1 MTDYAKL
8 FRDIE
13 AQDNIRAATLAITPE
28 GEIPTVD
35 FEGAPETAK
44 AVAHAVNPQQN
55 AVQWDELG
63 SVEKVLNSVEGGWH
77 NRQKGLA
84 AQAVVT
90 AAREAE
96 DGLASLVDPEDDEYR
111 FLTENELTGLQDA
124 VKNNSMSR
132 AYKAEQN
139 EAKTNAVYEYLDLSK
154 QDKNYPMPDA
164 VRSAAEKTEG
174 KSFTEALPAYLK
186 ELGKDPIDSLTYMVG
201 SSLGTIAPALITS
214 VGAGAGLN
222 LLRMNSTA
230 RAVQAALMGHGSYDA
245 EVGGYI
251 NEYFQE
257 KGYDLSNR
265 ETWEQALANEDLQ
278 ELTEQAKRR
287 GTAVGLFDAAGA
299 FIAPVRLNPSN
310 AFRTLRTAADGA
322 QQVTQPASRMARIG
336 EGVESLTLQTGIQ
349 SGLGMAGE
357 ALGQLVNNNPINW
370 GDVFAEGIA
379 EFGTGP
385 FEVVSLSLSANANY
399 RRETAIAQEAQR
411 ADKAWNDITTAVNTV
426 AKQLPNDGSLEQW
439 AQSVGKDANV
449 FAFAQDFIENGELEK
464 IRAVNPELA
473 QRIEEAAGQKE
484 DVTIPVADVLS
495 IAAKDETVA
504 RSLLQDV
511 RTTADGMSPR
521 QAQDFLK
528 NGKKEAVQAFD
539 AILKRAKPDVE
550 LRREIQVETD
560 KIEQELEQ
568 TGATKEVAQMQ
579 VLPWA
584 SWLAV
589 RAKQTG
595 LKPKAIMDTL
605 RLRIRGEQTS
615 TDGALNQSVSTALP
629 SDAAV
634 HPQGKNKKPL
644 YPDPSYFHQWASFDE
659 AKKNPSWLA
668 TAVAKMRQIPGIKGA
683 TKGMRNADN
692 MGEKIVERLTDNLV
706 WLHNKVPEQ
715 LRQRAKLWYDGGR
728 KAAETWA
735 VRYGLRPRQTA
746 AIIAIFS
753 PQTDWFANMS
763 MAERLLDIY
772 FSARRQKADQAM
784 LDWFNTEQGKK
795 YNRADVEGKSLE
807 ELIQAKDFKKAAI
820 WVRAYDKAHNPEARH
835 ALSPEGGTLDVV
847 QNKSGKGPV
856 KTSFMA
862 NKRIEDALSII
873 VDGSVDNVFKRI
885 GSDFKVRNFYN
896 NIFNPNNLNAVTIDT
911 HAVGAGLFSVVS
923 ANDSVVADNFG
934 NPGNAT
940 SGQNGTY
947 PIYFEAYRRAAQ
959 KLGIQPREMQS
970 ITWEAIRA
978 LFDAS
983 AKTNLRP
990 QVEAVWKRVD
1000 KGEITADQA
1009 REEIFDLAGG
1019 FSKTAWED
1027 KDFND
1032 KITQTYDRS
1041 HVKLYDDIVQPEP
1054 EPVLSMEVAPDPDDL
1069 EAVAQWNQ
1077 LTEEDKLS
1085 VTQETLPWVLDQVAL
1100 LTKTHID
1107 LPQLQRGGYKGTP
1120 NYSMCCEVEEGS
1132 DIVKV
1137 AQILGTVLRQ
1147 ESIMVVT
1154 SRQEASTEAS
1164 KLIRIKLPEGYTTE
1178 QIDNLYNVLDGIR
1191 DAKGERLLAGHSTV
1205 NGIMTISVDPAK
1217 IEEIRQRLNALEIEL
1232 DYFVKDGYVGF
1243 IEPLKEVQNEGN
1255 DTGRSGTIREGT
1267 PVSAYDNLRRET
1279 AEMVAR
1285 KIRERLQARAEG
1297 GQARSGQSQQL
1308 KSQPLTQRDVAR
1320 ALEQLGYHGSPYLFD
1335 RFTLSHIGS
1344 GEGAQAHG
1352 WGLYFALNK
1361 QTAEGYRDT
1370 LSTGGRT
1377 TAYLNGKALADHEPL
1392 DGTVQERVEWSVG
1405 KTLKFLNSPLK
1416 NGSRYSDDK
1425 VREAIRQNID
1435 VCESILKSWSSP
1447 DFARDFARDALTELK
1462 KMEANLDQ
1470 YAYSSIY
1477 EKNGRVYTVEIPDD
1491 DVMLRED
1498 KRISEQSDFVQK
1510 AVKAAFK
1517 DLPSDYRKGEAV
1529 EFLEGLERTELG
1541 SMQNTMEKLWQMFDE
1556 NDARIGDYKS
1566 LHEALNDAVH
1576 QDAIEI
1582 FKEDEEDNI
1591 ENEVTVEEIEE
1602 NCQDTLKEQL
1612 LGIVSEAWRIG
1623 ARPNIDNYTGREVYS
1638 LLADSFGNDKAAS
1651 QLLLRHGIKGI
1662 RYDGRQDGECA
1673 VVWDEESIRILDAL
1687 EQQMWHGTPYD
1698 VDKFTLDHIGE
1709 GEGAQAHGWGLY
1721 FALSRDVAAHYADLY
1736 SNYRTFW
1743 NGEEIDTATDV
1754 EHGPADLAMYTI
1766 MAERNMEEATGDQIR
1781 EIVAEL
1787 RRRIKKNKIAR
1798 YLGLVDDGMSMSVE
1812 EQFEEILANADNT
1825 TLRIEKTPG
1834 FTPDGKQAKRNIYA
1848 VDVPGDDVM
1857 LREEAPIAKQSDKI
1871 RSAVAKL
1878 LSKLQ
1883 SVKTTT
1889 IEKRKKAW
1897 LENLDDFGG
1906 EASDATRSIARIKE
1920 IAKNEGPIAFRDFDA
1935 LFDRI
1940 EDDFN
1945 ADMIDIAKGMIEDFD
1960 YAEGTTPE
1968 DIAGSEARYEV
1979 YSALEGECHELYE
1992 EYQEAYK
1999 PNIMNE
2005 VSEGSTG
2012 EQLYA
2017 ALKEKLGSAKKA
2029 SLLLNE
2035 FGIKG
2040 IRYNGERDGE
2050 CAVVWDEESI
2060 RIMTA
2065 LEQAKR
2071 SEGPRGTYM
2080 PQNTSDASSLS
2091 GVMTLMQTRDKS
2103 TFLHESAHAWLDADT
2118 MLAKGIA
2125 ERVLKG
2131 EEINAGEM
2139 ALLKNL
2145 GGFFRWGQ
2153 EERTIDLGVTDDIK
2167 TVAQA
2172 VIRWSQM
2179 DISDQRMMHELFA
2192 EGFEAYLLEGT
2203 APNTE
2208 MLTVFGKFK
2217 RWLMDIY
2224 ARATRQPRPISREV
2238 RKLYDLMFATEQQAE
2253 DTQTR
2258 LGLKAMFEA
2267 ADAKKL
2273 GMTDEEVQ
2281 AYNDLQE
2288 RAQLE
2293 TEGLVAKAV
2302 HGVMRIFGKVRKE
2315 EIERI
2320 DKEALKR
2327 KEAELLEEPRYR
2339 AVALLN
2345 SRQVVLDASQMQG
2358 FDTDTVDALD
2368 AHGWISHN
2376 GGVSPAVLASMAGTT
2391 DTVGLIG
2398 DILEID
2404 LVGDAHE
2411 EALRILAYENRKADG
2426 EEGVFSE
2433 LHANL
2438 AAYNT
2443 TRSRLIAAEFN
2454 AIARMI
2460 GKQQILTSA
2469 AREYAIERIG
2479 EMRVSDIHPYVFI
2492 NAEQRCA
2499 REAQEALKKGDY
2511 AACLEAKR
2519 GQVVNH
2525 EMARAALE
2533 AQERQ
2538 VKAIRMVRR
2547 GLKSKTIHPKY
2558 QQLLKALIDA
2568 HAISSMTAAE
2578 REEFAKIP
2586 NLDAVQVSKLLK
2598 TLEDNGTPIDGL
2610 QEFLQTHEHVN
2621 DMTAYTAQDFFGVVK
2636 QVIAIGRN
2644 VLTQRLTDIA
2654 ESVAEVVSEGK
2665 AKITEAADAQKRPV
2679 IEFPRMPITRKE
2691 RALAKVSEFL
2701 LSHVKI
2707 QALCRILDRNK
2718 DGGFFWNLFI
2728 RSANERANFE
2738 AEERARC
2745 AQELKEKLLPVFK
2758 TSQDEDPIV
2767 VPGFDKP
2774 FTHGMRLAVA
2784 LNLGNESNK
2793 QRLIMNEPRF
2803 TQEALQTIMDN
2814 LTEADW
2820 RAVEAIWQLFESF
2833 RPAIAAK
2840 QERVYGIE
2848 PEWITYTPFTVRT
2861 AEGKTITVSG
2871 GYYPVKYDPVAS
2883 LRADKLTDAEAA
2895 EQEMKGAY
2903 QSATTRRSF
2912 TKSRFEGDIVGRPLR
2927 LDLSAL
2933 YEGLND
2939 VIHDLA
2945 WHEWLIDTKR
2955 VLDGVDGD
2963 TSGLRAA
2970 IKERYGYQITKE
2982 LEEWRKDI
2990 ALGGRSQGAS
3000 DTLSFVTRN
3009 IGVATM
3015 GYSFMSAF
3023 VQLTGVGYVIPRTGT
3038 AAFAVAL
3045 GKYLTNPAKV
3055 RRFVNSQSQAM
3066 LLRSQTQFKEL
3077 AQIRNRLDQGKGMRA
3092 WMYDH
3097 AYSLFAFVQG
3107 IVDSLCWQA
3116 AYERFNREGHSG
3128 DELVALCDQVVID
3141 TQSSGNVS
3149 DLSRIEREKGLPQIF
3164 TIFYTWMNAA
3174 LNLAITTQFGEEN
3187 RFKRVATML
3196 WICAIMPCIEQ
3207 AYRESLKPTGDDDDD
3222 KDETLSALALGQLG
3236 NIVEYNMGLLTV
3248 AREFSS
3254 AVKSVVADDTVYNYS
3269 GPAGLRLLSNFNK
3282 GAQAIANPTEEK
3294 ILKAVIDLSGSFLG
3308 LPSVQINN
3316 TIKGAR
3322 AIESGQVGGVDAAKA
3337 LVFGFK
3343 GKIDE

>member
-139 EAKTNAVYEYLDLSK
+139 EAKTNAIYEYLDLSK

-287 GTAVGLFDAAGA
+287 GTVVGLFDAAGA

-336 EGVESLTLQTGIQ
+336 KGVESLTLQTGIQ

-411 ADKAWNDITTAVNTV
+411 ADKAWNDIATAVNTV

-659 AKKNPSWLA
+659 AKKNPNWLT

-692 MGEKIVERLTDNLV
+692 MSEKIVERLTDNLV

-1032 KITQTYDRS
+1032 KITQTYDRR

-1054 EPVLSMEVAPDPDDL
+1054 EPVLSMEVAPDPNDL

-1191 DAKGERLLAGHSTV
+1191 DAKGERLLEGHSTV

-1217 IEEIRQRLNALEIEL
+1217 IEEIEASLTEALAKHEDEFV
-1232 DYFVKDGYVGF
+1232 YSVKDGYVGF
-1243 IEPLKEVQNEGN
+1243 IEPLEGNQNAAAQN
-1255 DTGRSGTIREGT
+1255 DTGRRGTIREGT

-1297 GQARSGQSQQL
+1297 GQAVGNVKGDPLFQRGYIGRSESVRASEARQEGQKPLSAWTKKAIIEAMKANDAPEELIRKAEAQPLWVLQQSVL
-1308 KSQPLTQRDVAR
+1308 SKTSWHHTGPNYQKTDFYGINDDYSDAELGASWVSERIDEAAKAYSTDYTEEAKKFAEFALSDFLAFDYYKDHQLGIFRKDRDIKRYDAYKKALDSVEEEAHKRAEEFRKHRNAQSSQPLTQRDVAR

-1361 QTAEGYRDT
+1361 LVAEGYRDT

-1491 DVMLRED
+1491 DVML
-1498 KRISEQSDFVQK
+1498 KEQERFDAQPPAVQEALRK
-1510 AVKAAFK
+1510 IWDEIFGANTFQTIKGKWLAAVKRDTEDRFFGMEETYKAFLKLAEEEGPSAFTDLQEIREHLSKALRK
-1517 DLPSDYRKGEAV
+1517 DATKAHKINLENGYTESTVEEA
-1529 EFLEGLERTELG
+1529 EEGLWSELSSTTLLAPATLAHVNEQYNLFELYSKYKAEKRYWRRLVNNMIPTEDLEPIVVRAIKSIAKEEGPLG
-1541 SMQNTMEKLWQMFDE
+1541 FRDEGTFKQNLKKHL
-1556 NDARIGDYKS
+1556 
-1566 LHEALNDAVH
+1566 LNDAKRFIKRDPEEAAEIAGLDDGETITPERLVDEWANNLIAMDDYTSLYREAV
-1576 QDAIEI
+1576 QNAPMLIDTKINTISERAVGGELYRAISSR
-1582 FKEDEEDNI
+1582 
-1591 ENEVTVEEIEE
+1591 
-1602 NCQDTLKEQL
+1602 
-1612 LGIVSEAWRIG
+1612 LGLDKKA
-1623 ARPNIDNYTGREVYS
+1623 S
-1638 LLADSFGNDKAAS
+1638 LLLNKYGV
-1651 QLLLRHGIKGI
+1651 KGI
-1662 RYDGRQDGECA
+1662 RYNGRRDGECA
-1673 VVWDEESIRILDAL
+1673 VVWDEESIRILD
-1687 EQQMWHGTPYD
+1687 
-1698 VDKFTLDHIGE
+1698 
-1709 GEGAQAHGWGLY
+1709 
-1721 FALSRDVAAHYADLY
+1721 
-1736 SNYRTFW
+1736 
-1743 NGEEIDTATDV
+1743 
-1754 EHGPADLAMYTI
+1754 
-1766 MAERNMEEATGDQIR
+1766 
-1781 EIVAEL
+1781 
-1787 RRRIKKNKIAR
+1787 
-1798 YLGLVDDGMSMSVE
+1798 
-1812 EQFEEILANADNT
+1812 
-1825 TLRIEKTPG
+1825 
-1834 FTPDGKQAKRNIYA
+1834 
-1848 VDVPGDDVM
+1848 
-1857 LREEAPIAKQSDKI
+1857 
-1871 RSAVAKL
+1871 
-1878 LSKLQ
+1878 
-1883 SVKTTT
+1883 
-1889 IEKRKKAW
+1889 
-1897 LENLDDFGG
+1897 
-1906 EASDATRSIARIKE
+1906 
-1920 IAKNEGPIAFRDFDA
+1920 
-1935 LFDRI
+1935 
-1940 EDDFN
+1940 
-1945 ADMIDIAKGMIEDFD
+1945 
-1960 YAEGTTPE
+1960 
-1968 DIAGSEARYEV
+1968 
-1979 YSALEGECHELYE
+1979 
-1992 EYQEAYK
+1992 
-1999 PNIMNE
+1999 
-2005 VSEGSTG
+2005 
-2012 EQLYA
+2012 
-2017 ALKEKLGSAKKA
+2017 
-2029 SLLLNE
+2029 
-2035 FGIKG
+2035 
-2040 IRYNGERDGE
+2040 
-2050 CAVVWDEESI
+2050 
-2060 RIMTA
+2060 A

-2327 KEAELLEEPRYR
+2327 KEAELLEAPRYR

-2438 AAYNT
+2438 AAYNK

-2644 VLTQRLTDIA
+2644 VLTQHLTDIA

-2665 AKITEAADAQKRPV
+2665 AKIAEAADAQKRPV

-2803 TQEALQTIMDN
+2803 TQEALQAIMDN

-3077 AQIRNRLDQGKGMRA
+3077 AQIRNRLSQGKGVSA

-3097 AYSLFAFVQG
+3097 AYSLLAFAQG

-3149 DLSRIEREKGLPQIF
+3149 DLSRIERERGLSQIF

-3196 WICAIMPCIEQ
+3196 WICAVMPCIEQ

-3222 KDETLSALALGQLG
+3222 KDETLTALALGQLG

-3254 AVKSVVADDTVYNYS
+3254 AVKGVVADDAVYNYS

-3322 AIESGQVGGVDAAKA
+3322 AIESGQVEGVDAAKA

-3343 GKIDE
+3343 GKINE

>member
-28 GEIPTVD
+28 GEIPTVN

-139 EAKTNAVYEYLDLSK
+139 EAKTNAIYEYLDLSK

-287 GTAVGLFDAAGA
+287 GTVVGLFDAAGA

-336 EGVESLTLQTGIQ
+336 KGVESLTLQTGIQ

-411 ADKAWNDITTAVNTV
+411 ADKAWNDIATAVNTV

-659 AKKNPSWLA
+659 AKKNPNWLT

-692 MGEKIVERLTDNLV
+692 MSEKIVERLTDNLV

-1032 KITQTYDRS
+1032 KITQTYDRR

-1054 EPVLSMEVAPDPDDL
+1054 EPVLSMEVAPDPNDL

-1077 LTEEDKLS
+1077 LTDSEKLS
-1085 VTQETLPWVLDQVAL
+1085 VTQEVVPWIINRVAEE
-1100 LTKTHID
+1100 TKTHID
-1107 LPQLQRGGYKGTP
+1107 EPSLQRGGYEGTP
-1120 NYSMCCEVEEGS
+1120 NYSMATTVEGGA
-1132 DIVKV
+1132 DFVRV
-1137 AQILGTVLRQ
+1137 ARLLATYLRQ
-1147 ESIMVVT
+1147 ESIMT
-1154 SRQEASTEAS
+1154 ISPKSGEGMFPGT
-1164 KLIRIKLPEGYTTE
+1164 LIQINLPEGYSTE
-1178 QIDNLYNVLDGIR
+1178 QIDNLYNALDGIR
-1191 DAKGERLLAGHSTV
+1191 DADGKRLIEGHSSV
-1205 NGIMTISVDPAK
+1205 NGVMTIAVDASRIDEIKKKIVAVLQNFEPMEVCDSDSYIGFLTPYNTKEQENAGNLDGNSGAK
-1217 IEEIRQRLNALEIEL
+1217 GGIPQEA
-1232 DYFVKDGYVGF
+1232 
-1243 IEPLKEVQNEGN
+1243 
-1255 DTGRSGTIREGT
+1255 
-1267 PVSAYDNLRRET
+1267 SAQYNDNLRRET

-1320 ALEQLGYHGSPYLFD
+1320 ALEQLGYHGSPYQFD

-1638 LLADSFGNDKAAS
+1638 LLEDSFGSDKAAS
-1651 QLLLRHGIKGI
+1651 QLLLKHGIKGI

-1673 VVWDEESIRILDAL
+1673 VVWDEESIRILD
-1687 EQQMWHGTPYD
+1687 
-1698 VDKFTLDHIGE
+1698 
-1709 GEGAQAHGWGLY
+1709 
-1721 FALSRDVAAHYADLY
+1721 
-1736 SNYRTFW
+1736 
-1743 NGEEIDTATDV
+1743 
-1754 EHGPADLAMYTI
+1754 
-1766 MAERNMEEATGDQIR
+1766 
-1781 EIVAEL
+1781 
-1787 RRRIKKNKIAR
+1787 
-1798 YLGLVDDGMSMSVE
+1798 
-1812 EQFEEILANADNT
+1812 
-1825 TLRIEKTPG
+1825 
-1834 FTPDGKQAKRNIYA
+1834 
-1848 VDVPGDDVM
+1848 
-1857 LREEAPIAKQSDKI
+1857 
-1871 RSAVAKL
+1871 
-1878 LSKLQ
+1878 
-1883 SVKTTT
+1883 
-1889 IEKRKKAW
+1889 
-1897 LENLDDFGG
+1897 
-1906 EASDATRSIARIKE
+1906 
-1920 IAKNEGPIAFRDFDA
+1920 
-1935 LFDRI
+1935 
-1940 EDDFN
+1940 
-1945 ADMIDIAKGMIEDFD
+1945 
-1960 YAEGTTPE
+1960 
-1968 DIAGSEARYEV
+1968 
-1979 YSALEGECHELYE
+1979 
-1992 EYQEAYK
+1992 
-1999 PNIMNE
+1999 
-2005 VSEGSTG
+2005 
-2012 EQLYA
+2012 
-2017 ALKEKLGSAKKA
+2017 
-2029 SLLLNE
+2029 
-2035 FGIKG
+2035 
-2040 IRYNGERDGE
+2040 
-2050 CAVVWDEESI
+2050 
-2060 RIMTA
+2060 A

-2438 AAYNT
+2438 AAYNK

-2558 QQLLKALIDA
+2558 QRLLKALIDA

-2803 TQEALQTIMDN
+2803 TQEALQAIMDN

-3077 AQIRNRLDQGKGMRA
+3077 AQIRNRLSQGKGVSA

-3097 AYSLFAFVQG
+3097 AYSLLAFVQG

-3149 DLSRIEREKGLPQIF
+3149 DLSRIERERGLSQIF

-3196 WICAIMPCIEQ
+3196 WICAVMPCIEQ
-3207 AYRESLKPTGDDDDD
+3207 AYRESLKPSGDDDDD

-3254 AVKSVVADDTVYNYS
+3254 AVKGVVADDAVYNYS

-3322 AIESGQVGGVDAAKA
+3322 AIESGQVEGVDAAKA

-3343 GKIDE
+3343 GKINE

>member
-1 MTDYAKL
+1 
-8 FRDIE
+8 
-13 AQDNIRAATLAITPE
+13 
-28 GEIPTVD
+28 
-35 FEGAPETAK
+35 
-44 AVAHAVNPQQN
+44 
-55 AVQWDELG
+55 
-63 SVEKVLNSVEGGWH
+63 
-77 NRQKGLA
+77 
-84 AQAVVT
+84 
-90 AAREAE
+90 
-96 DGLASLVDPEDDEYR
+96 
-111 FLTENELTGLQDA
+111 
-124 VKNNSMSR
+124 
-132 AYKAEQN
+132 
-139 EAKTNAVYEYLDLSK
+139 
-154 QDKNYPMPDA
+154 
-164 VRSAAEKTEG
+164 
-174 KSFTEALPAYLK
+174 
-186 ELGKDPIDSLTYMVG
+186 
-201 SSLGTIAPALITS
+201 
-214 VGAGAGLN
+214 
-222 LLRMNSTA
+222 
-230 RAVQAALMGHGSYDA
+230 
-245 EVGGYI
+245 
-251 NEYFQE
+251 
-257 KGYDLSNR
+257 
-265 ETWEQALANEDLQ
+265 
-278 ELTEQAKRR
+278 
-287 GTAVGLFDAAGA
+287 
-299 FIAPVRLNPSN
+299 
-310 AFRTLRTAADGA
+310 
-322 QQVTQPASRMARIG
+322 
-336 EGVESLTLQTGIQ
+336 
-349 SGLGMAGE
+349 
-357 ALGQLVNNNPINW
+357 
-370 GDVFAEGIA
+370 
-379 EFGTGP
+379 
-385 FEVVSLSLSANANY
+385 
-399 RRETAIAQEAQR
+399 
-411 ADKAWNDITTAVNTV
+411 
-426 AKQLPNDGSLEQW
+426 
-439 AQSVGKDANV
+439 
-449 FAFAQDFIENGELEK
+449 
-464 IRAVNPELA
+464 
-473 QRIEEAAGQKE
+473 
-484 DVTIPVADVLS
+484 
-495 IAAKDETVA
+495 
-504 RSLLQDV
+504 
-511 RTTADGMSPR
+511 
-521 QAQDFLK
+521 
-528 NGKKEAVQAFD
+528 
-539 AILKRAKPDVE
+539 
-550 LRREIQVETD
+550 
-560 KIEQELEQ
+560 
-568 TGATKEVAQMQ
+568 
-579 VLPWA
+579 
-584 SWLAV
+584 
-589 RAKQTG
+589 
-595 LKPKAIMDTL
+595 
-605 RLRIRGEQTS
+605 
-615 TDGALNQSVSTALP
+615 
-629 SDAAV
+629 
-634 HPQGKNKKPL
+634 
-644 YPDPSYFHQWASFDE
+644 
-659 AKKNPSWLA
+659 
-668 TAVAKMRQIPGIKGA
+668 
-683 TKGMRNADN
+683 
-692 MGEKIVERLTDNLV
+692 
-706 WLHNKVPEQ
+706 
-715 LRQRAKLWYDGGR
+715 
-728 KAAETWA
+728 
-735 VRYGLRPRQTA
+735 
-746 AIIAIFS
+746 
-753 PQTDWFANMS
+753 
-763 MAERLLDIY
+763 
-772 FSARRQKADQAM
+772 
-784 LDWFNTEQGKK
+784 
-795 YNRADVEGKSLE
+795 
-807 ELIQAKDFKKAAI
+807 
-820 WVRAYDKAHNPEARH
+820 
-835 ALSPEGGTLDVV
+835 
-847 QNKSGKGPV
+847 
-856 KTSFMA
+856 
-862 NKRIEDALSII
+862 
-873 VDGSVDNVFKRI
+873 
-885 GSDFKVRNFYN
+885 
-896 NIFNPNNLNAVTIDT
+896 
-911 HAVGAGLFSVVS
+911 
-923 ANDSVVADNFG
+923 
-934 NPGNAT
+934 
-940 SGQNGTY
+940 
-947 PIYFEAYRRAAQ
+947 
-959 KLGIQPREMQS
+959 
-970 ITWEAIRA
+970 
-978 LFDAS
+978 
-983 AKTNLRP
+983 
-990 QVEAVWKRVD
+990 
-1000 KGEITADQA
+1000 
-1009 REEIFDLAGG
+1009 
-1019 FSKTAWED
+1019 
-1027 KDFND
+1027 
-1032 KITQTYDRS
+1032 
-1041 HVKLYDDIVQPEP
+1041 
-1054 EPVLSMEVAPDPDDL
+1054 
-1069 EAVAQWNQ
+1069 
-1077 LTEEDKLS
+1077 
-1085 VTQETLPWVLDQVAL
+1085 
-1100 LTKTHID
+1100 
-1107 LPQLQRGGYKGTP
+1107 
-1120 NYSMCCEVEEGS
+1120 
-1132 DIVKV
+1132 
-1137 AQILGTVLRQ
+1137 
-1147 ESIMVVT
+1147 
-1154 SRQEASTEAS
+1154 
-1164 KLIRIKLPEGYTTE
+1164 
-1178 QIDNLYNVLDGIR
+1178 
-1191 DAKGERLLAGHSTV
+1191 
-1205 NGIMTISVDPAK
+1205 
-1217 IEEIRQRLNALEIEL
+1217 
-1232 DYFVKDGYVGF
+1232 
-1243 IEPLKEVQNEGN
+1243 
-1255 DTGRSGTIREGT
+1255 
-1267 PVSAYDNLRRET
+1267 
-1279 AEMVAR
+1279 
-1285 KIRERLQARAEG
+1285 
-1297 GQARSGQSQQL
+1297 
-1308 KSQPLTQRDVAR
+1308 
-1320 ALEQLGYHGSPYLFD
+1320 
-1335 RFTLSHIGS
+1335 
-1344 GEGAQAHG
+1344 
-1352 WGLYFALNK
+1352 
-1361 QTAEGYRDT
+1361 
-1370 LSTGGRT
+1370 
-1377 TAYLNGKALADHEPL
+1377 
-1392 DGTVQERVEWSVG
+1392 
-1405 KTLKFLNSPLK
+1405 
-1416 NGSRYSDDK
+1416 
-1425 VREAIRQNID
+1425 
-1435 VCESILKSWSSP
+1435 
-1447 DFARDFARDALTELK
+1447 
-1462 KMEANLDQ
+1462 
-1470 YAYSSIY
+1470 
-1477 EKNGRVYTVEIPDD
+1477 
-1491 DVMLRED
+1491 
-1498 KRISEQSDFVQK
+1498 
-1510 AVKAAFK
+1510 
-1517 DLPSDYRKGEAV
+1517 
-1529 EFLEGLERTELG
+1529 
-1541 SMQNTMEKLWQMFDE
+1541 
-1556 NDARIGDYKS
+1556 
-1566 LHEALNDAVH
+1566 
-1576 QDAIEI
+1576 
-1582 FKEDEEDNI
+1582 
-1591 ENEVTVEEIEE
+1591 
-1602 NCQDTLKEQL
+1602 
-1612 LGIVSEAWRIG
+1612 
-1623 ARPNIDNYTGREVYS
+1623 
-1638 LLADSFGNDKAAS
+1638 
-1651 QLLLRHGIKGI
+1651 
-1662 RYDGRQDGECA
+1662 
-1673 VVWDEESIRILDAL
+1673 
-1687 EQQMWHGTPYD
+1687 
-1698 VDKFTLDHIGE
+1698 
-1709 GEGAQAHGWGLY
+1709 
-1721 FALSRDVAAHYADLY
+1721 
-1736 SNYRTFW
+1736 
-1743 NGEEIDTATDV
+1743 
-1754 EHGPADLAMYTI
+1754 
-1766 MAERNMEEATGDQIR
+1766 
-1781 EIVAEL
+1781 
-1787 RRRIKKNKIAR
+1787 
-1798 YLGLVDDGMSMSVE
+1798 
-1812 EQFEEILANADNT
+1812 
-1825 TLRIEKTPG
+1825 
-1834 FTPDGKQAKRNIYA
+1834 
-1848 VDVPGDDVM
+1848 
-1857 LREEAPIAKQSDKI
+1857 
-1871 RSAVAKL
+1871 
-1878 LSKLQ
+1878 
-1883 SVKTTT
+1883 
-1889 IEKRKKAW
+1889 
-1897 LENLDDFGG
+1897 
-1906 EASDATRSIARIKE
+1906 
-1920 IAKNEGPIAFRDFDA
+1920 
-1935 LFDRI
+1935 
-1940 EDDFN
+1940 
-1945 ADMIDIAKGMIEDFD
+1945 
-1960 YAEGTTPE
+1960 
-1968 DIAGSEARYEV
+1968 
-1979 YSALEGECHELYE
+1979 
-1992 EYQEAYK
+1992 
-1999 PNIMNE
+1999 MNE

-2017 ALKEKLGSAKKA
+2017 ALKEKLGSAKKT

-2131 EEINAGEM
+2131 EEVNAGEM

-2438 AAYNT
+2438 AAYNK

-2538 VKAIRMVRR
+2538 VKAIRIVRR

-2803 TQEALQTIMDN
+2803 TQEALQAIMDN

-3015 GYSFMSAF
+3015 GYSVMSAF

-3097 AYSLFAFVQG
+3097 AYSLLAFVQG

-3149 DLSRIEREKGLPQIF
+3149 DLSRIERERGLSQIF

-3254 AVKSVVADDTVYNYS
+3254 AVKGVVADDTVYNYS

-3322 AIESGQVGGVDAAKA
+3322 AIESGQVEGVDAAKA

>member
-139 EAKTNAVYEYLDLSK
+139 EAKANAVYEYLDLSK

-310 AFRTLRTAADGA
+310 AFRTLRTVADGA

-336 EGVESLTLQTGIQ
+336 KGVESLTLQTGIQ

-550 LRREIQVETD
+550 LRREIQIETD

-615 TDGALNQSVSTALP
+615 TDGTLNQSVSTALP

-659 AKKNPSWLA
+659 AKKNPNWLT

-692 MGEKIVERLTDNLV
+692 MSEKIVERLTDNLV

-1054 EPVLSMEVAPDPDDL
+1054 EPVLSMEVAPDPNDL

-1077 LTEEDKLS
+1077 LTDSEKLS
-1085 VTQETLPWVLDQVAL
+1085 VTQEVVPWIINRVAEE
-1100 LTKTHID
+1100 TKTHID
-1107 LPQLQRGGYKGTP
+1107 EPSLQRGGYEGTP
-1120 NYSMCCEVEEGS
+1120 NYSMVTTVEGGA
-1132 DIVKV
+1132 DFVRV
-1137 AQILGTVLRQ
+1137 ARLLATYLRQ
-1147 ESIMVVT
+1147 ESIMT
-1154 SRQEASTEAS
+1154 ISPKSGEGMFPGT
-1164 KLIRIKLPEGYTTE
+1164 LIQINLPEGYSTE
-1178 QIDNLYNVLDGIR
+1178 QIDNLYNALDGIR
-1191 DAKGERLLAGHSTV
+1191 DADGKRLIEGHSSV
-1205 NGIMTISVDPAK
+1205 NGVMTIAVDAAK
-1217 IEEIRQRLNALEIEL
+1217 LEDIRAGINEATDLKWTVDDSFIGFLKPYPTKEDNNAR
-1232 DYFVKDGYVGF
+1232 
-1243 IEPLKEVQNEGN
+1243 N
-1255 DTGRSGTIREGT
+1255 DSGRKGGIPQEA
-1267 PVSAYDNLRRET
+1267 SAQYNDNLRRET

-1361 QTAEGYRDT
+1361 LVAEGYREA
-1370 LSTGGRT
+1370 LSKSGTNVV
-1377 TAYLNGKALADHEPL
+1377 YLNGKRLPDKYPEK
-1392 DGTVQERVEWSVG
+1392 GTIKEQVEWELGQNLEFFSPPLG
-1405 KTLKFLNSPLK
+1405 K
-1416 NGSRYSDDK
+1416 GSRYSDYQIRKEIKRLIDSHE
-1425 VREAIRQNID
+1425 RELYSRWNLDYIKEHAQNCI
-1435 VCESILKSWSSP
+1435 
-1447 DFARDFARDALTELK
+1447 AELEK
-1462 KMEANLDQ
+1462 IEANLDQ
-1470 YAYSSIY
+1470 YAFSSAY
-1477 EKNGRVYTVEIPDD
+1477 KKKGRVYTVEIPDD
-1491 DVMLRED
+1491 DVML
-1498 KRISEQSDFVQK
+1498 KEQERFDAQPPAVQEALRK
-1510 AVKAAFK
+1510 IWDEIFGANTFQTIKGKWLAAVKRDTEDRFFGMEETYKAFLKLAEEEGPSAFTDVQEIREHLSKALRK
-1517 DLPSDYRKGEAV
+1517 DATKAHKIN
-1529 EFLEGLERTELG
+1529 LENGYTE
-1541 SMQNTMEKLWQMFDE
+1541 S
-1556 NDARIGDYKS
+1556 
-1566 LHEALNDAVH
+1566 
-1576 QDAIEI
+1576 
-1582 FKEDEEDNI
+1582 
-1591 ENEVTVEEIEE
+1591 TVEEAEE
-1602 NCQDTLKEQL
+1602 GLWSELSSNTLLAPATLARVNEQYNLFELYSKYKAEKRYWRRLVNNMIPTEDLEPIVVRAIKSIAKEEGPLGFRDEGTFKQNLEKHLLNAAKRFIKRDPEEAAEIAGLDDGETITPERLVDEWANNLLAWDDYTSLYHEAAQNAPMLIDTKINTISERAVGGELYRAISSR
-1612 LGIVSEAWRIG
+1612 LGLDKKA
-1623 ARPNIDNYTGREVYS
+1623 S
-1638 LLADSFGNDKAAS
+1638 LLLNKYGV
-1651 QLLLRHGIKGI
+1651 KGI
-1662 RYDGRQDGECA
+1662 RYNGRRDGECA
-1673 VVWDEESIRILDAL
+1673 VVWDEESIRILD
-1687 EQQMWHGTPYD
+1687 
-1698 VDKFTLDHIGE
+1698 
-1709 GEGAQAHGWGLY
+1709 
-1721 FALSRDVAAHYADLY
+1721 
-1736 SNYRTFW
+1736 
-1743 NGEEIDTATDV
+1743 
-1754 EHGPADLAMYTI
+1754 
-1766 MAERNMEEATGDQIR
+1766 
-1781 EIVAEL
+1781 
-1787 RRRIKKNKIAR
+1787 
-1798 YLGLVDDGMSMSVE
+1798 
-1812 EQFEEILANADNT
+1812 
-1825 TLRIEKTPG
+1825 
-1834 FTPDGKQAKRNIYA
+1834 
-1848 VDVPGDDVM
+1848 
-1857 LREEAPIAKQSDKI
+1857 
-1871 RSAVAKL
+1871 
-1878 LSKLQ
+1878 
-1883 SVKTTT
+1883 
-1889 IEKRKKAW
+1889 
-1897 LENLDDFGG
+1897 
-1906 EASDATRSIARIKE
+1906 
-1920 IAKNEGPIAFRDFDA
+1920 
-1935 LFDRI
+1935 
-1940 EDDFN
+1940 
-1945 ADMIDIAKGMIEDFD
+1945 
-1960 YAEGTTPE
+1960 
-1968 DIAGSEARYEV
+1968 
-1979 YSALEGECHELYE
+1979 
-1992 EYQEAYK
+1992 
-1999 PNIMNE
+1999 
-2005 VSEGSTG
+2005 
-2012 EQLYA
+2012 
-2017 ALKEKLGSAKKA
+2017 
-2029 SLLLNE
+2029 
-2035 FGIKG
+2035 
-2040 IRYNGERDGE
+2040 
-2050 CAVVWDEESI
+2050 
-2060 RIMTA
+2060 A

-2438 AAYNT
+2438 AAYNK

-2644 VLTQRLTDIA
+2644 VLTQHLTDIA

-2665 AKITEAADAQKRPV
+2665 AKIAEAADAQKRPV

-2803 TQEALQTIMDN
+2803 TQEALQAIMDN

-3077 AQIRNRLDQGKGMRA
+3077 AQIRNRLSQGKGVSA

-3097 AYSLFAFVQG
+3097 AYSLLAFVQG

-3149 DLSRIEREKGLPQIF
+3149 DLSRIERERGLSQIF

-3196 WICAIMPCIEQ
+3196 WICAVMPCIEQ
-3207 AYRESLKPTGDDDDD
+3207 AYRESLKPSGDDDDD

-3254 AVKSVVADDTVYNYS
+3254 AVKGVVADDAVYNYS

-3322 AIESGQVGGVDAAKA
+3322 AIESGQVEGVDAAKA

-3343 GKIDE
+3343 GKINE